1 MRLSLPRRLA
11 TAVLI
16 GGGLYGL
23 LSSSLAQEFSLDGF
37 RTCAKADNGNHY
49 CKTSASANWQRVPVE
64 FYNRFKQAEAE
75 AAAGGGSGQSKDM
88 QEIAD
93 FLNDISQYLKDR
105 VAAGGSPPNLA
116 EIAKTAVST
125 KAAVD
130 SQNLKAAK
138 DGRRRLEAFFKDD
151 ATFGVF
157 MKSLADERQQAL
169 DRRISEAALEASKN
183 VAFIESYVAGNILS
197 PHTADLTKFGE
208 QFAKVLKER
217 SLNGLN
223 RANNEFSRYIDTKNL
238 KDDYESVMVAW
249 TEKNTP
255 KTSEDP
261 QTALARQLGITERTR
276 FLIDGDNEE
285 LIFLYN
291 TASGRIVKSLKGDL
305 VFKDRN
311 PSICFAQDRSVERIK
326 DLERLTMAQIQRQ
339 ELDVQGVRIAQEACP
354 IDGMERYDVI
364 VFQRIGLLSQ
374 AQGYV
379 STVVRKVETTFGRLA
394 SIPGPEVV
402 RALQDEVL
410 SSATLE
416 AQILSGKSSGFGLV
430 LTNPSQARI
439 CQTVPDDPEAHRIAV
454 LGKTST
460 VFNVSTNDITFT
472 KTSLDD
478 AFADFQTRKCNAI
491 YAAATDLAEI
501 VKAMKRERLDY
512 VVAPMWID
520 PLEIKAV
527 LQAEATEVAN
537 AMAKEEEARKTLQQE
552 ATLLKQRILDEAA
565 KRENIERDLQSRNH
579 SFARAAQDRIAGV
592 VDTFIAEVKAS
603 GDKRGDGVFG
613 GAAEL
618 FPAFVR
624 SYKQMIRDRWEL
636 EAKSYSVEDFGDA
649 DWNRRKVEAVVIR
662 AEFVLQNKPL
672 GRRDE
677 VCFLMGAVVDAE
689 FSYLRD
695 AITLPCKDSES
706 DVKRW
711 QVGSKFSSRWKAP
724 AN

>member
-1 MRLSLPRRLA
+1 MRLSFPRRLT

-16 GGGLYGL
+16 GGGLFGL
-23 LSSSLAQEFSLDGF
+23 LSPSLAQEFSLDGF
-37 RTCAKADNGNHY
+37 RTCAKADNGNQY

-75 AAAGGGSGQSKDM
+75 AAAGGGSGQSKEM

-105 VAAGGSPPNLA
+105 TAAGGSPPNLA
-116 EIAKTAVST
+116 EIAKAAVST

-130 SQNLKAAK
+130 SQNLAEARKGKKA
-138 DGRRRLEAFFKDD
+138 LEGFFKND

-169 DRRISEAALEASKN
+169 DRRISEAALDASKN
-183 VAFIESYVAGNILS
+183 VTFIESYVAGNILS
-197 PHTADLTKFGE
+197 PHTADLTKLGE
-208 QFAKVLKER
+208 QFAKALKER

-223 RANNEFSRYIDTKNL
+223 RANSEFSRFIDTKNL
-238 KDDYESVMVAW
+238 KDDYRSAMVAW

-276 FLIDGDNEE
+276 FLIDGDNEDM
-285 LIFLYN
+285 IFLYN

-311 PSICFAQDRSVERIK
+311 PSVCFAQDRNVERIK

-339 ELDVQGVRIAQEACP
+339 ELDIQGVRIAQAACP
-354 IDGMERYDVI
+354 IDGMEGFDVI

-374 AQGYV
+374 APGYV
-379 STVVRKVETTFGRLA
+379 TSVVRKVETTFGRLA
-394 SIPGPEVV
+394 SIPGQEVV
-402 RALQDEVL
+402 KALQNETL
-410 SSATLE
+410 SAAALE
-416 AQILSGKSSGFGLV
+416 AQILNGKSSGFGLV
-430 LTNPSQARI
+430 FTNPSQGRI
-439 CQTVPDDPEAHRIAV
+439 CQTVSDDPEAHRIAV

-460 VFNVSTNDITFT
+460 VFNVSTDAISFA

-491 YAAATDLAEI
+491 YASATDLAEI
-501 VKAMKRERLDY
+501 VKALKRERLDY
-512 VVAPMWID
+512 VVAPMWVD

-527 LQAEATEVAN
+527 LQAEANQMAN
-537 AMAKEEEARKTLQQE
+537 TMAKEEEARKALQQE
-552 ATLLKQRILDEAA
+552 ATILKQRALDEAA
-565 KRENIERDLQSRNH
+565 KRENIERDMQSRNR
-579 SFARAAQDRIAGV
+579 SFARAAQDRISGI

-603 GDKRGDGVFG
+603 GDKRGDGVTG
-613 GAAEL
+613 KAAEI
-618 FPAFVR
+618 FPGFVR
-624 SYKQMIRDRWEL
+624 EYKQAIRDRWEL
-636 EAKSYSVEDFGDA
+636 ETKSYAVEDFGDA
-649 DWNRRKVEAVVIR
+649 DWNRRKVEAVIVR
-662 AEFVLQNKPL
+662 AEFVLQNRLL

-677 VCFLMGAVVDAE
+677 VCFLLAAVVDAE

-695 AITLPCKDSES
+695 AMTLPCEDSE
-706 DVKRW
+706 DEVKRW
-711 QVGSKFSSRWKAP
+711 QVGSKFSSRWRAA

>member
-1 MRLSLPRRLA
+1 MRLSFPHRLA
-11 TAVLI
+11 MAALV

-23 LSSSLAQEFSLDGF
+23 LSTSLAQEFSLDGF
-37 RTCAKADNGNHY
+37 RTCARADNGNHY
-49 CKTSASANWQRVPVE
+49 CKTSAAANWQRVPIE

-75 AAAGGGSGQSKDM
+75 AASGGGSGQSKEM

-105 VAAGGSPPNLA
+105 TVAGGSPANLA
-116 EIAKTAVST
+116 EIAKSAVAT

-130 SQNLKAAK
+130 SQNLAEARKGKKA
-138 DGRRRLEAFFKDD
+138 LEAFFKSD

-169 DRRISEAALEASKN
+169 DRRISEAALEAGKN

-197 PHTADLTKFGE
+197 PHTAELTKFGE
-208 QFAKVLKER
+208 QFAKALKER

-223 RANNEFSRYIDTKNL
+223 RANTEFSRLVTAKNL
-238 KDDYESVMVAW
+238 TDDYRSAMLAW
-249 TEKNTP
+249 TERNTP

-291 TASGRIVKSLKGDL
+291 TASGRIVKSLRGDL

-339 ELDVQGVRIAQEACP
+339 ELDVQGVRIAQAACP
-354 IDGMERYDVI
+354 IDGMEGYDVI

-374 AQGYV
+374 APGYV
-379 STVVRKVETTFGRLA
+379 SSVVRKVETTFGRLA

-402 RALQDEVL
+402 KAMQDEGL
-410 SSATLE
+410 SSAALE
-416 AQILSGKSSGFGLV
+416 AQILNGKSSGFGLV
-430 LTNPSQARI
+430 LTNPSQGRV
-439 CQTVPDDPEAHRIAV
+439 CQTVAEDAEAHKIAV
-454 LGKTST
+454 LRKTST
-460 VFNVSTNDITFT
+460 VFNVSTDDIAFT

-491 YAAATDLAEI
+491 YASATDLAEI

-512 VVAPMWID
+512 VVAPMWVD

-527 LQAEATEVAN
+527 LQAEATQMAN
-537 AMAKEEEARKTLQQE
+537 AMAKEEEARKGLQQE
-552 ATLLKQRILDEAA
+552 AAILKQRALDEAA
-565 KRENIERDLQSRNH
+565 KRENIERDLQSRNR
-579 SFARAAQDRIAGV
+579 SFARAAQDQVAGI

-613 GAAEL
+613 KAAEL
-618 FPAFVR
+618 FPPFVR
-624 SYKQMIRDRWEL
+624 SFKQLTRDRWEL
-636 EAKSYSVEDFGDA
+636 ETKAYAVEDFGDA
-649 DWNRRKVEAVVIR
+649 DWNKRKVEAVVVR

-672 GRRDE
+672 GRRDK
-677 VCFLMGAVVDAE
+677 VCFLLGAVIDAE
-689 FSYLRD
+689 FTYLRD
-695 AITLPCKDSES
+695 AITLPCEDSED

-711 QVGSKFSSRWKAP
+711 QIGSKFSSRWRAA

>member
-1 MRLSLPRRLA
+1 MRLSLPRLLA
-11 TAVLI
+11 TAALV
-16 GGGLYGL
+16 GGSLAGF
-23 LSSSLAQEFSLDGF
+23 LSTSVAQEFSLDGF
-37 RTCAKADNGNHY
+37 RTCARADNGNHY

-75 AAAGGGSGQSKDM
+75 AAAGGASGQTKEM

-105 VAAGGSPPNLA
+105 AVAGGSPANLA
-116 EIAKTAVST
+116 DIAKSAVAT

-130 SQNLKAAK
+130 TQNLKSAREGK
-138 DGRRRLEAFFKDD
+138 KRLEAFFKND
-151 ATFGVF
+151 ANFGVF

-169 DRRISEAALEASKN
+169 DRRISEAALEAGKN
-183 VAFIESYVAGNILS
+183 VTFIESYVAGNILS

-208 QFAKVLKER
+208 QFAKALKER
-217 SLNGLN
+217 NLNALN
-223 RANNEFSRYIDTKNL
+223 RANTEFSRLVAANNL
-238 KDDYESVMVAW
+238 TDDYRSAMLAW

-291 TASGRIVKSLKGDL
+291 NASGRIVKSLKGDL

-311 PSICFAQDRSVERIK
+311 PTICFAQDRNVERIK

-339 ELDVQGVRIAQEACP
+339 ELDVQGVRIAQAACP
-354 IDGMERYDVI
+354 IDGMEGYDVI

-374 AQGYV
+374 APGYV
-379 STVVRKVETTFGRLA
+379 SSLVRKVETTFGRLA

-410 SSATLE
+410 SSAALE
-416 AQILSGKSSGFGLV
+416 AQILNGKSSGFGIV
-430 LTNPSQARI
+430 FNNPSQGRI
-439 CQTVPDDPEAHRIAV
+439 CQTVADDPEAHRIAV
-454 LGKTST
+454 LQKTGT
-460 VFNVSTNDITFT
+460 VFNVSTDDISFT
-472 KTSLDD
+472 RTSLDD

-491 YAAATDLAEI
+491 YASATDLAEI

-512 VVAPMWID
+512 VVAPMWVD
-520 PLEIKAV
+520 SLEVKAV
-527 LQAEATEVAN
+527 LQAEASQMAN
-537 AMAKEEEARKTLQQE
+537 VMAKEEEARKALQQE
-552 ATLLKQRILDEAA
+552 AAIMKQRALDEAA
-565 KRENIERDLQSRNH
+565 KRENIERDLQSRNR
-579 SFARAAQDRIAGV
+579 SFARAAQDQVSGI
-592 VDTFIAEVKAS
+592 VDAFIAEVKAS

-613 GAAEL
+613 KAAEL
-618 FPAFVR
+618 FPNLVR
-624 SYKQMIRDRWEL
+624 EYKQLTRDRWEL
-636 EAKSYSVEDFGDA
+636 ETKSYSVADFGDA
-649 DWNRRKVEAVVIR
+649 DWNRRKVEAVIVR
-662 AEFVLQNKPL
+662 AEFVLQNRPL

-677 VCFLMGAVVDAE
+677 ICFLLGAVIDAE

-695 AITLPCKDSES
+695 AVTFRCDTSEAE
-706 DVKRW
+706 VKRW
-711 QVGSKFSSRWKAP
+711 QIGSRFSSRWRA
-724 AN
+724 AAQ